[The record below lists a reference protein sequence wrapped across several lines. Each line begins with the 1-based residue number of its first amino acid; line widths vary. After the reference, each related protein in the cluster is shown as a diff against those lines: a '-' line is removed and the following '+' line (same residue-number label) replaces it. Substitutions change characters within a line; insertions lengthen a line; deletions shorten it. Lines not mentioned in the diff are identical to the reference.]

1 MGIVLYYLIRLEPF
15 TALHRHLQVSSFL
28 MEVFWGTF
36 GHMLHTGIAF
46 FFFLGVLGVSET
58 FLDTVMCTWSGW
70 QI

>member
-46 FFFLGVLGVSET
+46 FLGGGVGS
-58 FLDTVMCTWSGW
+58 
-70 QI
+70 I